1 MDWSELIK
9 QQVPEIDN
17 RTCLYAAE
25 LAQALEN
32 LGAFDLGA
40 IVVYN
45 TYSLMFELSSHT
57 YIHIYCG
64 LLHPYRPFHF
74 SYNGVTTY
82 DQTLDE
88 ILKLLDTNWS
98 DIFNVKKS

>member
-9 QQVPEIDN
+9 QHVPGIDN

-45 TYSLMFELSSHT
+45 TYSIMFELSSHA

-64 LLHPYRPFHF
+64 LQHPNQPYHF
-74 SYNGVTTY
+74 SYNGVTAY
-82 DQTLDE
+82 DRTLTE
-88 ILKLLDTNWS
+88 ILKLIELNWS
-98 DIFNVKKS
+98 NIFNVKES